1 MVSLTQQTERRR
13 KMRHRRMGRPGS
25 KLRMRACSPK
35 FPVHPEGY
43 DPAAPDAKQPSK
55 SEPTENK

>member
-25 KLRMRACSPK
+25 KLRMRAASPK
-35 FPVHPEGY
+35 FPIHPEGY
-43 DPAAPDAKQPSK
+43 DPTAPDAKKPAK
-55 SEPTENK
+55 PATAENK